1 MYVIIW
7 GLQNIVYDHMISD
20 FTKMKTPIQKPPA
33 DPLESM
39 KAPLKP
45 PPIDPKEAIKGHQA
59 GDGIRSMEVLIGFS
73 TSTFDIISFRPPV
86 CSERWILSCMWSQTS
101 TLWLSVSPPSAVALA
116 TLLIWSINTE
126 SRDFIQQLMTMTKC
140 TSQRRD
146 QNGISLKK
154 YYVYSL
160 DNFTE
165 WTMSQLV
172 PPVVLKA
179 SKKHTGKKLQLVAPW
194 LSLIFSN
201 TCISAWFGWHRIW
214 VGRRSQ
220 HNQTRLS
227 QGELQQSQRIGWYG
241 KAE

>member
-1 MYVIIW
+1 MTSWFQISPKW
-7 GLQNIVYDHMISD
+7 KLKLKSLQQIHLSLWRHPWSPRPSIQRRRSKD
-20 FTKMKTPIQKPPA
+20 TKQETESGAWRFSMA
-33 DPLESM
+33 FPL
-39 KAPLKP
+39 
-45 PPIDPKEAIKGHQA
+45 
-59 GDGIRSMEVLIGFS
+59 V
-73 TSTFDIISFRPPV
+73 TFDVISFRPPV

-241 KAE
+241 KVE